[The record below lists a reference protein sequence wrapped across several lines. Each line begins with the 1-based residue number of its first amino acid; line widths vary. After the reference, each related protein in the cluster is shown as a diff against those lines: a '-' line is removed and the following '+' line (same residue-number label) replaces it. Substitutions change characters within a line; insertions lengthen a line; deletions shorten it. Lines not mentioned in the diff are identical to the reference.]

1 MPGSCLGRM
10 VLHVT
15 LNKYAF
21 FLSGINDLYDG

>member
-10 VLHVT
+10 VLYVT

-21 FLSGINDLYDG
+21 FLSGISNIYDG